1 MWNRK
6 NLFKL
11 LLLLGASVLVTILIA
26 PNLNLVPA
34 RYKEGDIIPQDII
47 ISDNVTLKDERSTDL
62 RRQEALADF
71 PPVYD
76 FDPRLRAA
84 TIDAVRAA
92 FKQARER
99 LGEQLRA
106 RTDSLAR
113 VRQNS
118 KDRLTAL
125 AQRKDNQLR
134 LHRLGN
140 EKALLVS
147 EVGQLS
153 EVPTPDETQLERL
166 QKARFDLLTIDA
178 QIVDAEQNGAQL
190 TARSEQLDKAAGEL
204 QTAHQRIIA
213 DETQAL
219 QVMKAEFEKTLRIT
233 VEEATFSVLRDAQFN
248 QELERSVALLLS
260 PALEARIVTAKE
272 SLAGQPK
279 VIQIQNLGTGQ
290 LERFEALDTVA
301 DVPGVRAEV
310 NRRGQEMEITASRS
324 VAPAREA
331 VIALA
336 QRLVRPTLTEN
347 KGESERL
354 KAELQNS
361 VSPVFFN
368 MKKGTVVA
376 KAGDSATAQQ
386 VEIIKA
392 LNAYNLSN
400 PKYPQI
406 IGTFLIVLLSLALV
420 YQLINRRT
428 VRMGPKGMPRMILL
442 ALLVLAPLVLSQLL
456 LWLVPPLT
464 TVYDSIP
471 ARSFNFLLP
480 AALTAMLGGI
490 LMGFEVGVYLGFAVS
505 LFVAI
510 LLGNSLP
517 VFIFAM
523 MGSVVAAIPMR
534 HFETRSAIWEQGL
547 RVSAINVPVLLVLA
561 LLEQTPLSW
570 TLALDLGMGIANGL
584 LVSLLTSTLLP
595 LVERVFDI
603 TTNLRLL
610 ELSNMNNAALKE
622 LAVRAPGTYHHSIVV
637 GNLSESVAESVKANP
652 LLVRVASLYHDLG
665 KMMCPLYFVENQH
678 QRNYHED
685 LPAKTSARII
695 INHVKDGIEL
705 AKRYRLGKAITDIIA
720 QHHGDSIVRFFVHTA
735 QEEQADVPNPLDKDD
750 FHYVGPKPQTKEAGV
765 VMLADVTE
773 AAIRSLD
780 DPSQDTIREMVQKLA
795 TRVYMEGQLDESG
808 MTFNDLNYIEKS
820 FTKLL
825 LSIHHHR
832 ISYPELKVLGDGKRD
847 PDDESGSDPADLA
860 KRKVSGS

>member
-6 NLFKL
+6 NLFRL
-11 LLLLGASVLVTILIA
+11 LLLLGVSVLVTILIA

-34 RYKEGDIIPQDII
+34 RYKEGDIIPQDIV

-76 FDPRLRAA
+76 FDPRLKAS
-84 TIDAVRAA
+84 TIDAVRTA
-92 FKQARER
+92 FKQARDA
-99 LGEQLRA
+99 LSEQSRA
-106 RTDSLAR
+106 RTDSVER
-113 VRQNS
+113 IRQNS
-118 KDRLTAL
+118 KERLTAL
-125 AQRKDNQLR
+125 AQRKDSQVR
-134 LHRLGN
+134 LQRLGF
-140 EKALLVS
+140 EKGLLVS
-147 EVGQLS
+147 EIGQLS
-153 EVPTPDETQLERL
+153 EVATPDEKQLDRL

-178 QIVDAEQNGAQL
+178 QIAGAEQDGAQL
-190 TARSEQLDKAAGEL
+190 KARSEQLEKAAVEL
-204 QTAHQRIIA
+204 QAAQQRIVA
-213 DETQAL
+213 SESQAL
-219 QVMKAEFEKTLRIT
+219 QVMKAEFEKTLRTT
-233 VEEATFSVLRDAQFN
+233 VEEATFAVLRDAQFN
-248 QELERSVALLLS
+248 PELERAVVLLLS

-272 SLAGQPK
+272 TLAGQRN
-279 VIQIQNLGTGQ
+279 VIQVQNLGTGQ
-290 LERFEALDTVA
+290 LERFEALDTVV
-301 DVPGVRAEV
+301 DVPGVRANV
-310 NRRGQEMEITASRS
+310 NRRGQEMEIAASRS
-324 VAPAREA
+324 VARTREA

-347 KGESERL
+347 KGETERL
-354 KAELQNS
+354 KGELRES

-376 KAGDSATAQQ
+376 KAGDVATAQQ

-428 VRMGPKGMPRMILL
+428 VRVGPKGMPRMILL
-442 ALLVLAPLVLSQLL
+442 ALLMLVTLALAQLL
-456 LWLVPPLT
+456 LWIVPPLT
-464 TVYDSIP
+464 TVYDFIP
-471 ARSFNFLLP
+471 ARSFNFLIP

-490 LMGFEVGVYLGFAVS
+490 LMGFEVGVYLGFAVA
-505 LFVAI
+505 LYVAI

-561 LLEQTPLSW
+561 LLEQAPLSW
-570 TLALDLGMGIANGL
+570 TLALDVGMGIANGL

-595 LVERVFDI
+595 LVERLFDI

-610 ELSNMNNAALKE
+610 ELSNMNNPALKE

-637 GNLSESVAESVKANP
+637 GNLSESVAEAVKANP

-720 QHHGDSIVRFFVHTA
+720 QHHGDSIVRFFFHKA
-735 QEEQADVPNPLDKDD
+735 QEEQADVPSPLDKDD
-750 FHYVGPKPQTKEAGV
+750 FHYAGPKPQTKEAGV

-780 DPSQDTIREMVQKLA
+780 DPSPDTIREMVQKLA
-795 TRVYMEGQLDESG
+795 TRVYMEGQLDQSG

-832 ISYPELKVLGDGKRD
+832 ISYPELKVLGDGKSD
-847 PDDESGSDPADLA
+847 PHDESGADSAELA
-860 KRKVSGS
+860 ARKVSGS